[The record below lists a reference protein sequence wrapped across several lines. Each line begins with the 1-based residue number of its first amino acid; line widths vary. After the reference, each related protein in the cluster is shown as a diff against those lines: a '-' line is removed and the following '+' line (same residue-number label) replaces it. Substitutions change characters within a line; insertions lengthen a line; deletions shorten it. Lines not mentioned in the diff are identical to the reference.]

1 MLEINTAD
9 IVEKELV
16 TKISITDL
24 PQSILES
31 DILPYLN
38 SKDLFYSVRGVS
50 SDWQE
55 FMKNIWTDNIKS
67 EMIDQVKSLDFI
79 YEKEIY
85 TKTYEFKLNYLIN
98 YKQLLS
104 VYNSQTNILAYLKMY
119 ANKLNES
126 DFRKFYK
133 IFFAFI
139 GMQSA
144 HSSIENLENESDDE
158 IKAFIIANLE
168 GYLSQDQILLI
179 FRNKVF
185 ELLDLE
191 NNSKDPETISL
202 FSSRLAEINREQFE
216 NSEENTKLLFTVLQG
231 LIEFQ
236 SLKAEVKELRK
247 KIENLIKR
255 IKEETQIWPKRKN
268 FFEKAYKLIIFSKST
283 NDGVKKMIRLFES
296 EKIRHPLID
305 FNDQALQMIFEL
317 KNNFTRIFGT
327 QDICKEH
334 FEELGGNKIE
344 EIIFNNILARRVLLT
359 QKILIMDKFSQIYNE
374 TKTNKK
380 NIFKLKEGVEINL
393 KQFLWCLKFS
403 SNSQSENLSI
413 DSLLKTKEYLDEH
426 FDYENNI
433 IYDCGKKK
441 QRTEKEEK
449 EFIDPELEDDL
460 SELDRDLEV
469 TFKNSD
475 LSLSTEDKS
484 KINIH
489 KNQSKRHTE
498 ESLNRLRIEKEIL
511 EEQKSKTENILQM
524 LKKFVSLKQN
534 LTNNKKKYKLALYLL
549 SNIRQGDSSILNRI
563 DELDVDSI
571 VFNDEMQI
579 SETEKE
585 ELDNFKDSDVLMKEI
600 EEGILIQ
607 IENILQ
613 KEKNKDIV
621 NERNKGN
628 EEK

>member
-1 MLEINTAD
+1 MIELKTVEND
-9 IVEKELV
+9 EKEVLS
-16 TKISITDL
+16 KISITDL

-38 SKDLFYSVRGVS
+38 SKDLFYSVRGVC

-55 FMKNIWTDNIKS
+55 LMKNIWTDNIKS

-98 YKQLLS
+98 YKQLLT
-104 VYNSQTNILAYLKMY
+104 VYNSQTNILGYLRMY

-133 IFFAFI
+133 IFFAFV
-139 GMQSA
+139 GMQFA
-144 HSSIENLENESDDE
+144 HSSMENLENESDDE

-168 GYLSQDQILLI
+168 EYLSQDQILLI
-179 FRNKVF
+179 FRNKIF

-191 NNSKDPETISL
+191 NSSKNPETISL
-202 FSSRLAEINREQFE
+202 FSSKLMEINREQFE
-216 NSEENTKLLFTVLQG
+216 NSEENTKLLFTVLHG

-283 NDGVKKMIRLFES
+283 NDGIKQMIRLFES

-305 FNDQALQMIFEL
+305 FNDQALQMIYEL
-317 KNNFTRIFGT
+317 KNNFTKIFGSE
-327 QDICKEH
+327 DICKEH

-374 TKTNKK
+374 TKTNNK
-380 NIFKLKEGVEINL
+380 NIFKLKEGIEINL

-403 SNSQSENLSI
+403 SNSQNENLSI
-413 DSLLKTKEYLDEH
+413 DSLMKTKEYLDEH

-441 QRTEKEEK
+441 QRMEK
-449 EFIDPELEDDL
+449 EFIDPELEVDL

-475 LSLSTEDKS
+475 ISLNPKDES
-484 KINIH
+484 KMNIP

-498 ESLNRLRIEKEIL
+498 ESLNRLKLEKEIL

-524 LKKFVSLKQN
+524 LRKFVSLKQN
-534 LTNNKKKYKLALYLL
+534 LANNKKKYKLALYLL
-549 SNIRQGDSSILNRI
+549 SNIRQGDTSILNRI
-563 DELDVDSI
+563 EELDVDSI
-571 VFNDEMQI
+571 VFNDDMQI
-579 SETEKE
+579 SDTEKE
-585 ELDNFKDSDVLMKEI
+585 ELNNFKDSDVLMKEI
-600 EEGILIQ
+600 EDGILIQ

-613 KEKNKDIV
+613 NEKNKDII
-621 NERNKGN
+621 NEENKGN
-628 EEK
+628 DEN